1 MNAITIPDSLVPT
14 FVGSEP
20 TRVCDESGK
29 ILGFYTPL
37 REGTDE
43 DYEWAMSQVTSEEI
57 EASLNSGPCRPLAD
71 VIADLRR
78 KYGP

>member
-29 ILGFYTPL
+29 ILGYYTPA
-37 REGTDE
+37 REATE
-43 DYEWAMSQVTSEEI
+43 ADYDWALANITKEEI
-57 EASLNSGPCRPLAD
+57 DASLQSGMGRPLAEA
-71 VIADLRR
+71 IAELRR